1 MDDGRKGEHAHAGY
15 MMKGWKLRLLRLLD
29 LLIIVCV
36 GAAACS
42 KKDNDT
48 AQEPFTV
55 KLGVLLDFS
64 GDKKEESEEMYRAVS
79 LAVDEINASGGV
91 LTEGYSIELIKKDEF
106 CCGLLSACTGGRVCG
121 DRNQQFKGNGGACK
135 GKCLS

>member
-1 MDDGRKGEHAHAGY
+1 MDDGRKGIFMSVKKNAHSGEHAHAGY
-15 MMKGWKLRLLRLLD
+15 MMKGWKLRLLRLLA

-64 GDKKEESEEMYRAVS
+64 GGYIRPSYNLSISTEITPKTHVPRQIRLPEHNAANPCPFVPVS
-79 LAVDEINASGGV
+79 L
-91 LTEGYSIELIKKDEF
+91 
-106 CCGLLSACTGGRVCG
+106 R
-121 DRNQQFKGNGGACK
+121 
-135 GKCLS
+135 

>member
-1 MDDGRKGEHAHAGY
+1 
-15 MMKGWKLRLLRLLD
+15 MMKGWKLRLLRLLA

-91 LTEGYSIELIKKDEF
+91 LTEGYSIELIKRMMP
-106 CCGLLSACTGGRVCG
+106 GTI
-121 DRNQQFKGNGGACK
+121 
-135 GKCLS
+135 

>member
-1 MDDGRKGEHAHAGY
+1 
-15 MMKGWKLRLLRLLD
+15 MMKGWKLRLLRLLA

-64 GDKKEESEEMYRAVS
+64 GDKRKSPRR
-79 LAVDEINASGGV
+79 
-91 LTEGYSIELIKKDEF
+91 
-106 CCGLLSACTGGRVCG
+106 CTGL
-121 DRNQQFKGNGGACK
+121 FHW
-135 GKCLS
+135 LSMR

>member
-1 MDDGRKGEHAHAGY
+1 MDDGRKGIFMSVKKNAHSGEHAHAGY
-15 MMKGWKLRLLRLLD
+15 MMKGWKLRLLRLLA

-91 LTEGYSIELIKKDEF
+91 LTEGYSIELIKKDDAGDYMNSVAGYYQLEI
-106 CCGLLSACTGGRVCG
+106 GRAHV
-121 DRNQQFKGNGGACK
+121 
-135 GKCLS
+135 